1 MMEEHKPN
9 FRIPDPPR
17 GVKAIPWRLPI
28 WIFRLHLGWLL
39 GHRMLLLTHRG
50 RISGQSRQAVL
61 EVVKYEKANNT
72 HYVVSG
78 FGEKSQ
84 WFQNIMNNPEVTI
97 QVGNHSLKTFAERL
111 SADEGEKIFNEYQQ
125 RYPNAIKNL
134 SKLIGYQ
141 LGESDE
147 DLRVFFRAIPVIRL
161 QPRN

>member
-1 MMEEHKPN
+1 MLDIKSLRETINKTYVKP
-9 FRIPDPPR
+9 D
-17 GVKAIPWRLPI
+17 VSL
-28 WIFRLHLGWLL
+28 
-39 GHRMLLLTHRG
+39 
-50 RISGQSRQAVL
+50 
-61 EVVKYEKANNT
+61 VVKYEKANNT

>member
-61 EVVKYEKANNT
+61 EVVKYEKANNI

>member
-1 MMEEHKPN
+1 MEEHKPN